1 MSDAIDVPR
10 FSRVATNG
18 INLHIAEAGSTDGDL
33 LFLLHGFPEFWYGW
47 RNHIG
52 RFAAAGFRVVVPDQ
66 RGYNLSDKPK
76 GVAAYDL
83 DRACADIVGL
93 ADGFGRGTFN
103 IIGHDWGAAVGW
115 WTATRYADRIERF
128 AALNAPHPAV
138 WSEAMRNNPVQRRK
152 SRYVRFFAI
161 PYLPELLLRQGN
173 FRALSRSFQDAI
185 APDAFTENDLRRYRA
200 AWSQPGAIASMI
212 NWYRALLR
220 RPMPPSNQFRIRVP
234 TLVIWGTQDRFAER
248 ELADASAR
256 LCDNARIAYLERST
270 HWVQHDEP
278 ERVGDLLLEFLKG
291 QKPSYSSR

>member
-1 MSDAIDVPR
+1 MSDAIHVPR

-18 INLHIAEAGSTDGDL
+18 INLHIAEAGSTGGDL

-83 DRACADIVGL
+83 ERACTDIVGL
-93 ADGFGRGTFN
+93 ADGFGRRTFT

-115 WTATRYADRIERF
+115 WTATRYADRVEKF

-138 WSEAMRNNPVQRRK
+138 WYEAMRNNPVQRRK

-161 PYLPELLLRQGN
+161 PHLPELLLRQGN
-173 FRALSRSFQDAI
+173 FRALSRSFKDAI
-185 APDAFTENDLRRYRA
+185 RPDAFTESDLRRYRA
-200 AWSQPGAIASMI
+200 AWSQPDAIVSMI
-212 NWYRALLR
+212 NWYRAFLR
-220 RPMPPSNQFRIRVP
+220 RQMPPSKQFRIRVP
-234 TLVIWGTQDRFAER
+234 TLLIWGTQDRFAER

-256 LCDNARIAYLERST
+256 LCDNARIACLERST
-270 HWVQHDEP
+270 HWIQHDEP
-278 ERVGDLLLEFLKG
+278 ERVGDLLLEFLNV
-291 QKPSYSSR
+291 